1 MRFRAA
7 ALVLALIVGL
17 ITSTPSANAS
27 SRWKDQAWRD
37 MKSLAQAGSLATG
50 RTATLLQVERT
61 CTYLNRGYRASEVLD
76 MYASVAEDSAQTRQE
91 LSDMYM
97 YSIALMAVAGQ
108 RLCPRHKAQIAR
120 VLDL

>member
-17 ITSTPSANAS
+17 IASTPSANAS

-37 MKSLAQAGSLATG
+37 MKSLAKAGSMETG
-50 RTATLLQVERT
+50 RRATLLQVQRT
-61 CTYLNRGYRASEVLD
+61 CTYLNRGYRASDVLEI
-76 MYASVAEDSAQTRQE
+76 YASVAEDSAQTRQE
-91 LSDMYM
+91 LRDMYM

-108 RLCPRHKAQIAR
+108 RLCPRHKNQIAR
-120 VLDL
+120 ALNP